1 MAKKSAIKKN
11 ETRIK
16 KVSLMGKK
24 RKALKDIIMNREI
37 TLDERFAAQ
46 MKLNEMPRDGSFIR
60 VRNRCLVTGRPRG
73 NYRKFKMSRIA
84 FRELASTGQV
94 PGILK
99 SSW

>member
-24 RKALKDIIMNREI
+24 RKALKDIIMNRELP
-37 TLDERFAAQ
+37 LDARFAAQ

>member
-16 KVSLMGKK
+16 KVSLMGNK
-24 RKALKDIIMNREI
+24 RKSLKKIIMNRNLP
-37 TLDERFAAQ
+37 LDERFSAQ
-46 MKLNEMPRDGSFIR
+46 IKLNEMPRDGSYIR
-60 VRNRCLVTGRPRG
+60 VRNRCLITVRPRG

>member
-11 ETRIK
+11 ETRIR

-24 RKALKDIIMNREI
+24 RKALKDIIMNRNLPLE
-37 TLDERFAAQ
+37 ERFTAQ
-46 MKLNEMPRDGSFIR
+46 MKLNEMPRDSSSIR
-60 VRNRCLVTGRPRG
+60 VRNRCLITGRPRG

-94 PGILK
+94 PGVLK